1 MNRKRIVA
9 SIVAVAFAAAAA
21 PVFADATR
29 LESRKLRHQQKV
41 NQVRAERSAR
51 HTGPAGARTPG
62 GKGTGSIHQFALTDA
77 SGLIWD
83 FFDNIA
89 PGSSIS
95 WTDYTTSGTT
105 LQTSYTVSTTTNFY
119 VSAALESGM
128 YSTGATTSL
137 TDMVDSYGGAII
149 NGTLFNFNGFA
160 IADAGCGGR
169 QYVYP
174 TQDIGGIDV
183 TRKVYVPAADTFGRW
198 LTILTN
204 TTGGTLNVN
213 YATQNNVGSDGNTAI
228 GQTSDGDTT
237 PEISDLW
244 VATGGDV
251 DDPRIC
257 HLMQDGVSPVTVSSL
272 NFLATDD
279 DTNWTYDFTLAAGET
294 RIIMHVSS
302 GQPTIAAAE
311 AKCAELAALPPS
323 IFQCMSQVESAQL
336 ANFSSTGPA
345 PSIVEVPTLNSWG
358 LGVLAVLLMAGGA
371 VMLARRR
378 TA

>member
-1 MNRKRIVA
+1 MCIR
-9 SIVAVAFAAAAA
+9 
-21 PVFADATR
+21 
-29 LESRKLRHQQKV
+29 
-41 NQVRAERSAR
+41 
-51 HTGPAGARTPG
+51 
-62 GKGTGSIHQFALTDA
+62 
-77 SGLIWD
+77 
-83 FFDNIA
+83 
-89 PGSSIS
+89 
-95 WTDYTTSGTT
+95 
-105 LQTSYTVSTTTNFY
+105 
-119 VSAALESGM
+119 
-128 YSTGATTSL
+128 
-137 TDMVDSYGGAII
+137 DS
-149 NGTLFNFNGFA
+149 GTLFNFNGFA
-160 IADAGCGGR
+160 TADAGCGGR

-213 YATQNNVGSDGNTAI
+213 YATQNNVGSDANTAI

-336 ANFSSTGPA
+336 ANFTSTGPA
-345 PSIVEVPTLNSWG
+345 PSIIEVPTLDSWG